1 MAGYHKVNKMS
12 EDFENEYTEEE
23 QKVDELLQKV
33 RPKKLTSIEARKK
46 IEQLRE
52 RLALKES
59 ESDPLMDTLIF

>member
-1 MAGYHKVNKMS
+1 MS
-12 EDFENEYTEEE
+12 DDFENEWSEEE
-23 QKVDELLQKV
+23 QRVDELLEKV
-33 RPKKLTSIEARKK
+33 QPKKMTSIEARKK

>member
-1 MAGYHKVNKMS
+1 MS
-12 EDFENEYTEEE
+12 DEFENEWSEEE
-23 QKVDELLQKV
+23 QRVDELLEKV
-33 RPKKLTSIEARKK
+33 QPKKMTSIEARKK